1 MGIYDFLD
9 AALMFFMFLLFF
21 LIMIC
26 ALGQIGYYMFRI
38 NEHMAERRAEKIEKE
53 QAEAEKIAKN
63 IYGED

>member
-1 MGIYDFLD
+1 MGIYDLMD
-9 AALMFFMFLLFF
+9 GALMFFMFLLFF

-26 ALGQIGYYMFRI
+26 ALGQIGYYLIRI

>member
-38 NEHMAERRAEKIEKE
+38 NEHMAERRTERIEKE

>member
-38 NEHMAERRAEKIEKE
+38 NEHMSERRAERIEKE